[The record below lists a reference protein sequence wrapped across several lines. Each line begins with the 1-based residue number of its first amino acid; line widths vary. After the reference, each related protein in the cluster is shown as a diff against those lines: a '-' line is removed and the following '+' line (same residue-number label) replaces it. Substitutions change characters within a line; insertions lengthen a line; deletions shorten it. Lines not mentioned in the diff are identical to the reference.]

1 MMKLEDLK
9 QDSVNARK
17 HNPRNVAMIG
27 NSIQEVGCGRS
38 ILIDEDGNILA
49 GNATYEALV
58 EAGIEK
64 VRVVEGSGDEFIAG
78 QRSDLTQLEK
88 TRLALYDNRASELAE
103 WDTEILDGLTNIQD
117 IFDGIF
123 SEKELEI
130 ILGNGFESG
139 KGELTEE

>member
-1 MMKLEDLK
+1 MKLEDLK

-17 HNPRNVAMIG
+17 HNPRNVAMIV

-64 VRVVEGSGDEFIAG
+64 VRVVEGSGDEIIAV
-78 QRSDLTQLEK
+78 QRSDLTQLENK
-88 TRLALYDNRASELAE
+88 TRPIRQPRFRASRM
-103 WDTEILDGLTNIQD
+103 GYRNP
-117 IFDGIF
+117 
-123 SEKELEI
+123 
-130 ILGNGFESG
+130 
-139 KGELTEE
+139 